1 MRSLTV
7 KLILQFICLCPVSLL
22 AADNP
27 LTVDEVLGKY
37 AAAVGGKEAWAKVQS
52 RTMTADF
59 ELFGSQTEWKV
70 QAKAPNKR
78 RSETELGALGSTV
91 DGFDGTTAWTKNQ
104 AGVRSKTGDELVR
117 AKMEAEFNR
126 EVRLKELYPDL
137 AAKAVETFGGED
149 VHVLESKPTPT
160 STERFSFS
168 AKTGLMVRQ
177 QTQFKNQEG
186 ADVALEMN
194 YADYREVE
202 GLKYPHLQKLK
213 ISAAGQELFST
224 EFKVKSI
231 KHNEKLEDALFTS
244 PDTKNEKS
252 PAATAAANVTGEWKV
267 TIELGGQSGEPEF
280 SLKQDGEKI
289 SGKYKGLFGELDV
302 TGKIS
307 GNKVEFGFATDQAKV
322 VYTGT
327 IDSDAMKGTAKY
339 GDDLE
344 GTWSGKKQAVKQEP
358 AKPAAKVQSEYTRT
372 EDVIYG
378 RKYGLAMTMDV
389 FTPKT
394 NANGLGIIFCVSG
407 GWVSSKE
414 AIIPF
419 FSLEFVNRGYTVFMV
434 VHGSQPRF
442 TIPEAIEDMHRAVR
456 FIRANATKYNIDP
469 ERLGMTGASA
479 GGHLALMQGTAPRP
493 GNPAAKDPVERES
506 SKVAAVGCFY
516 PPTDFLNYGKE
527 GESALG
533 VGTLKDYKA
542 PFAFQ
547 EFDAVSKS
555 FVPVTDNAK
564 RREIGKQISPAY
576 FATNDD
582 APVRIIHGDADTLVP
597 IQQAELMVA
606 RLKDVGVSAEL
617 VVKHGKNHGWME
629 IGEDFAKL
637 AEWFDTQL
645 LAKK

>member
-213 ISAAGQELFST
+213 SQPPARNYSAPSSRLRASST
-224 EFKVKSI
+224 TKSLRT
-231 KHNEKLEDALFTS
+231 HCLLPRTQRTRNPPLPLQPRTS
-244 PDTKNEKS
+244 PEN
-252 PAATAAANVTGEWKV
+252 
-267 TIELGGQSGEPEF
+267 
-280 SLKQDGEKI
+280 
-289 SGKYKGLFGELDV
+289 
-302 TGKIS
+302 
-307 GNKVEFGFATDQAKV
+307 
-322 VYTGT
+322 
-327 IDSDAMKGTAKY
+327 
-339 GDDLE
+339 
-344 GTWSGKKQAVKQEP
+344 
-358 AKPAAKVQSEYTRT
+358 
-372 EDVIYG
+372 G
-378 RKYGLAMTMDV
+378 R
-389 FTPKT
+389 
-394 NANGLGIIFCVSG
+394 
-407 GWVSSKE
+407 
-414 AIIPF
+414 
-419 FSLEFVNRGYTVFMV
+419 
-434 VHGSQPRF
+434 
-442 TIPEAIEDMHRAVR
+442 
-456 FIRANATKYNIDP
+456 
-469 ERLGMTGASA
+469 
-479 GGHLALMQGTAPRP
+479 
-493 GNPAAKDPVERES
+493 
-506 SKVAAVGCFY
+506 
-516 PPTDFLNYGKE
+516 
-527 GESALG
+527 
-533 VGTLKDYKA
+533 
-542 PFAFQ
+542 
-547 EFDAVSKS
+547 
-555 FVPVTDNAK
+555 
-564 RREIGKQISPAY
+564 
-576 FATNDD
+576 
-582 APVRIIHGDADTLVP
+582 
-597 IQQAELMVA
+597 
-606 RLKDVGVSAEL
+606 
-617 VVKHGKNHGWME
+617 
-629 IGEDFAKL
+629 
-637 AEWFDTQL
+637 
-645 LAKK
+645 